1 LNKIEVGIQMNH
13 TEFKIVPA
21 STADIEELSTFFST
35 SQLSNRHLD
44 WQKTIT
50 WLGSQPF
57 LKCYFKD
64 DLISVLVCP
73 VTGQDFIWIR
83 SFNCTNQLSAESSFQ
98 QLLDTA
104 ISILDGTGIHK
115 LYTISLS
122 PWYEELINNCGF
134 VTVDKIVT
142 LRKEK
147 SSIIPFE
154 HPLIIQIRDF
164 LPSDIDQAF
173 AVDHQAFPPLW
184 QISKEDFTQALSI
197 SKNKS
202 VALNL
207 SGEII
212 GYQISSNIFDSGHIA
227 RIAVVPEY
235 QKQHIGSALLENLFR
250 RFIAIGVR
258 EITVNTSSD
267 NLPAINLYL
276 RHGFSYTQNNYPIYS
291 KIINQL

>member
-1 LNKIEVGIQMNH
+1 MNSS
-13 TEFKIVPA
+13 EFKIIPA
-21 STADIEELSTFFST
+21 STADLEELTTFFSI

-57 LKCYFKD
+57 LKCYYQD
-64 DLISVLVCP
+64 VLISVLVCP
-73 VTGQDFIWIR
+73 VTDQDFIWIR
-83 SFNCTNQLSAESSFQ
+83 SFNCTNQLTVEPSFR
-98 QLLDTA
+98 QLLETA
-104 ISILDGTGIHK
+104 ISILDGTGINK
-115 LYTISLS
+115 LFTISLS

-134 VTVDKIVT
+134 ESVDKIVT
-142 LRKEK
+142 LRKDR
-147 SSIIPFE
+147 SSIIPYE

-173 AVDHQAFPPLW
+173 AVDHLAFPPLW
-184 QISKEDFTQALSI
+184 QISKEDFTQALAI

-227 RIAVVPEY
+227 RIAVIPEY

-250 RFIAIGVR
+250 RFIALGVR

-267 NLPAINLYL
+267 NQPAINLYL
-276 RHGFSYTQNNYPIYS
+276 HHGFSFTQNNFPIYY
-291 KIINQL
+291 KVINPM

>member
-1 LNKIEVGIQMNH
+1 MDLREIKII
-13 TEFKIVPA
+13 PA
-21 STADIEELSTFFST
+21 STADFEELSIFFSV

-44 WQKTIT
+44 WQKSIT

-57 LKCYFKD
+57 LKCYYHE

-73 VTGQDFIWIR
+73 VTDQDFIWIR
-83 SFNCTNQLSAESSFQ
+83 SFNCLNQLFVESSFR

-104 ISILDGTGIHK
+104 ISILNGTGINK
-115 LYTISLS
+115 LFTITLS
-122 PWYEELINNCGF
+122 QWYEELLVNCGF
-134 VTVDKIVT
+134 TTKDKIVT
-142 LRKEK
+142 LHKDK

-164 LPSDIDQAF
+164 LPSDIDQAL
-173 AVDHQAFPPLW
+173 AVDHLAFSPLW
-184 QISKEDFTQALSI
+184 QISKEDFTQALAI
-197 SKNKS
+197 SMNNS

-227 RIAVVPEY
+227 RIAVIPEY

-250 RFIAIGVR
+250 RFIALGVR

-267 NLPAINLYL
+267 NQPAINLYL
-276 RHGFSYTQNNYPIYS
+276 HHGFSFTQNNYPIYY
-291 KIINQL
+291 KTINSV

>member
-1 LNKIEVGIQMNH
+1 MDSR
-13 TEFKIVPA
+13 EFKIIPA
-21 STADIEELSTFFST
+21 NTADFEELSTFFSV

-57 LKCYFKD
+57 LKCYYHG

-73 VTGQDFIWIR
+73 VTDQDFIWIR
-83 SFNCTNQLSAESSFQ
+83 SFNCINQLTVESAFRE
-98 QLLDTA
+98 LLDTA
-104 ISILDGTGIHK
+104 ISILNGTGIHK
-115 LYTISLS
+115 LFTISLS
-122 PWYEELINNCGF
+122 PWYEEIIRPCGF
-134 VTVDKIVT
+134 TTTDQIVT
-142 LRKEK
+142 LRKDK

-154 HPLIIQIRDF
+154 HPLTIQIRDF
-164 LPSDIDQAF
+164 LPSDIDEAF
-173 AVDHQAFPPLW
+173 AVDHMAFPPLW
-184 QISKEDFTQALSI
+184 QISKEDFTQALAV

-227 RIAVVPEY
+227 RIAVTPEY
-235 QKQHIGSALLENLFR
+235 QKQQIGSALLENLFR
-250 RFIAIGVR
+250 RFIALGIR

-267 NLPAINLYL
+267 NQPAINLYKH
-276 RHGFSYTQNNYPIYS
+276 HGFSYTQNNYPIYYKEIGS
-291 KIINQL
+291 T